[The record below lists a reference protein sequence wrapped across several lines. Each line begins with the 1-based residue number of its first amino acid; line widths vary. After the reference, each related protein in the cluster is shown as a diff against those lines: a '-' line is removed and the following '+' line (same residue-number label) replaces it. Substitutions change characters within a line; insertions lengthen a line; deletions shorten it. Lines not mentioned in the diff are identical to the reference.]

1 MAVASMEPPLS
12 MYTGGSKMK
21 WFKPE
26 FAIIELS
33 SEVTCYRYHR

>member
-1 MAVASMEPPLS
+1 MILRKPFHNGS
-12 MYTGGSKMK
+12 GGLAMK

-26 FAIIELS
+26 FEIIELS